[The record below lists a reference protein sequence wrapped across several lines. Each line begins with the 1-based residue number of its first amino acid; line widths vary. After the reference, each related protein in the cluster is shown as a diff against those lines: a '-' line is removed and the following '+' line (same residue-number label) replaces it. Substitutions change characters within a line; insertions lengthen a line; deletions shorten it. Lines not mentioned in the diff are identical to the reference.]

1 MIIKRDFQW
10 SDGVPFSL
18 TYDSDNL
25 SQTLR
30 VNSVE
35 NDGARQTVRVAD
47 VVLSISGGKEAVV
60 HLRQA
65 KKAEVSLSFLINGE
79 SSFTVDTDLGLKRI
93 PLSATA
99 TLTSYLGTDGS
110 PSVQE
115 FVMDSLDGDF
125 TIDYSNDF
133 GGLLSIDSDSRGVF
147 AIVDQNVDGLSD
159 SATLTCTFNRSSVGS
174 ATDSARLILG
184 SNAYEV
190 VGITLLCSSS
200 QNGSYGASAS
210 IPSTGGLLYLKY
222 LFNVRYSDG
231 SMGTKDVVVGSS
243 DLNGSELETSWGD
256 RYTYNLSSNPDVSSW
271 GALPVPE
278 DLSLVDGEVTWSYG
292 GSSDSVTVS
301 RAEVATVVRKYLVI
315 TATPSVF
322 GASGGSGSYVVTGHS
337 VYSDGSDV
345 SDGNFTATSTVTSD
359 SSRVS
364 ITGSG
369 RFSVQST
376 TSTEDFTFTLT
387 ASKAGYESGTVQLSQ
402 GGEVPDVYE
411 APVLS
416 GFSYA
421 IAPASGGVVPLTVG
435 VITQR
440 VKRGGSDVWETVSGI
455 TWASVDK
462 SFSVLSGVA
471 SVVDDGSLSWG
482 VNDTSE
488 ERKAVVRLRVTVNGM
503 TTDLDINALQAIP
516 AIGYGTPYGLELF
529 VDDIPASGGSCS
541 EARLGGTVYVPYTQG
556 SDSRILEFSVSD
568 ISVSWGSAVSASSLG
583 TTLSDRSRV
592 GVLSC
597 TYSIPSLPAAGSG
610 MASVDVYQEA
620 NVAEYTKPVVMLSY
634 DEIPARGGSV
644 APMVS
649 YSQEVSYSSGVSN
662 TITVGG
668 DVSFSGTL
676 KNTGTD
682 IDESSGLVT
691 ARSMGT
697 TSWPSG
703 AVVASVTVDVV
714 LHGKSGTASVD
725 VRQEANVAGSIT
737 YGGISITE
745 FSYEDVR
752 GDGGNVYPTLRFTQ
766 ARGREYTSEEMEVM
780 SQVSAS
786 YIGGSWSGLGDLS
799 TPSLSFSAGSATGF
813 GGVGSS
819 NGRVTWNE
827 NPTIYTRS
835 TSVSVV
841 LTSAG
846 KVAEDDTTTTQ
857 LSLATQFEVSWI
869 VNPSTFPGGDGT
881 AVRGVVYS
889 NSTILDFVGS
899 GVSIPVNF
907 GNLEFDLLGSLT
919 ERSGSL
925 GYFTPSNPT
934 YAVSTCRVSA
944 SQFGLEYFDS
954 AGNPCEEQP
963 YNVTIRMYIRAMA
976 DSDYSIEVRGANPH
990 GGSLSNESF
999 AVSPP
1004 VSFREIYEITLYLEF
1019 D

>member
-35 NDGARQTVRVAD
+35 NDGARQAVRVAD

-99 TLTSYLGTDGS
+99 TLTSYLGSDGS

-147 AIVDQNVDGLSD
+147 AIVDQNFDGLSD
-159 SATLTCTFNRSSVGS
+159 STTLTCTFNRSGVGS

-231 SMGTKDVVVGSS
+231 STGTKDVVVGSS
-243 DLNGSELETSWGD
+243 DLNGSVLETSWGD

-278 DLSLVDGEVTWSYG
+278 DLSLADGEVTWSYG

-359 SSRVS
+359 SSRVF

-387 ASKAGYESGTVQLSQ
+387 ASKSGYESGTVQLSQ

-411 APVLS
+411 APVLE
-416 GFSYA
+416 GFSYSLA
-421 IAPASGGVVPLTVG
+421 DADGEVVPLTVG
-435 VITQR
+435 TITQR
-440 VKRGGSDVWETVSGI
+440 VKRGGSDTWEYVQGLTWDTVTKEFSVVSGEAVI
-455 TWASVDK
+455 NKSNGALTWDQNTTS
-462 SFSVLSGVA
+462 SRRTTEVLI
-471 SVVDDGSLSWG
+471 
-482 VNDTSE
+482 
-488 ERKAVVRLRVTVNGM
+488 RVTSFGVS
-503 TTDLDINALQAIP
+503 TDLELQARQAVP
-516 AIGYGTPYGLELF
+516 EVTFGTPTGLILTVE
-529 VDDIPASGGSCS
+529 DIPAWGGSVS
-541 EARLGGTVYVPYTQG
+541 TASLSGTISVPYTQG
-556 SDSRILEFSVSD
+556 SSSGTETFAVSD
-568 ISVSWGSAVSASSLG
+568 ISDIIWGSAVTAGSLG
-583 TTLSDRSRV
+583 TTPKDRSVV
-592 GVLSC
+592 GELSC
-597 TYSIPSLPAAGSG
+597 RYAIDGVEDADGNPIYGTAT
-610 MASVDVYQEA
+610 VTVYQA
-620 NVAEYTKPVVMLSY
+620 
-634 DEIPARGGSV
+634 
-644 APMVS
+644 
-649 YSQEVSYSSGVSN
+649 
-662 TITVGG
+662 
-668 DVSFSGTL
+668 
-676 KNTGTD
+676 
-682 IDESSGLVT
+682 
-691 ARSMGT
+691 
-697 TSWPSG
+697 
-703 AVVASVTVDVV
+703 
-714 LHGKSGTASVD
+714 
-725 VRQEANVAGSIT
+725 ANVAGDVA
-737 YGGISITE
+737 YGDISITA
-745 FSYEDVR
+745 FSYDDIR
-752 GDGGNVYPTLRFTQ
+752 GDGGSVYPTLRFTQ
-766 ARGREYTSEEMEVM
+766 ARGREYTSEEMEVL

-813 GGVGSS
+813 GGVDSS
-819 NGRVTWNE
+819 NGKVTWDE
-827 NPTIYTRS
+827 NPTIYPRYA
-835 TSVSVV
+835 SVSVELV
-841 LTSAG
+841 SAG

-857 LSLATQFEVSWI
+857 LSLATQFEVSWV
-869 VNPSTFPGGDGT
+869 VNPSTFPVGDGT
-881 AVRGVVYS
+881 AVKGVVYS

-925 GYFTPSNPT
+925 GDFKPSNPT
-934 YAVSTCRVSA
+934 YEVSTCRVSA

-954 AGNPCEEQP
+954 EGNSCEEQP
-963 YNVTIRMYIRAMA
+963 YNATIRMDIRAMA
-976 DSDYSIEVRGANPH
+976 DSDYSIEVRGTNPH

>member
-243 DLNGSELETSWGD
+243 DLNGSVLETSWGD

-278 DLSLVDGEVTWSYG
+278 DLSLADGEVTWSYG

-369 RFSVQST
+369 RFSVQPT

-387 ASKAGYESGTVQLSQ
+387 ASKTGYESGTVQLSQ

-411 APVLS
+411 APVLE
-416 GFSYA
+416 GFSYSLA
-421 IAPASGGVVPLTVG
+421 DADGEVVPLTVG
-435 VITQR
+435 TITQR
-440 VKRGGSDVWETVSGI
+440 VKRGGSDTWEYVQGLTWDTV
-455 TWASVDK
+455 TK
-462 SFSVLSGVA
+462 EFSVVSGVA
-471 SVVDDGSLSWG
+471 VINKSNGALTWDK
-482 VNDTSE
+482 NTTSSRRTTE
-488 ERKAVVRLRVTVNGM
+488 VLIRVTSFGVS
-503 TTDLDINALQAIP
+503 TDLELQARQAVP
-516 AIGYGTPYGLELF
+516 EVTFGTPTGLVLTVE
-529 VDDIPASGGSCS
+529 DIPAWGGSVS
-541 EARLGGTVYVPYTQG
+541 TAALSGTISVPYTQG
-556 SDSRILEFSVSD
+556 SSGGTETFAVSD
-568 ISVSWGSAVSASSLG
+568 ISDIIWGSAVTAGSLG
-583 TTLSDRSRV
+583 TTPKDRSVV
-592 GVLSC
+592 GELSC
-597 TYSIPSLPAAGSG
+597 RYAIDGVEDADGNPIYGTAT
-610 MASVDVYQEA
+610 VTVYQA
-620 NVAEYTKPVVMLSY
+620 
-634 DEIPARGGSV
+634 
-644 APMVS
+644 
-649 YSQEVSYSSGVSN
+649 
-662 TITVGG
+662 
-668 DVSFSGTL
+668 
-676 KNTGTD
+676 
-682 IDESSGLVT
+682 
-691 ARSMGT
+691 
-697 TSWPSG
+697 
-703 AVVASVTVDVV
+703 
-714 LHGKSGTASVD
+714 
-725 VRQEANVAGSIT
+725 ANVAGDVAYGDVSIT
-737 YGGISITE
+737 A
-745 FSYEDVR
+745 FSYEDIR
-752 GDGGNVYPTLRFTQ
+752 GDGGSVYPTLRFTQ
-766 ARGREYTSEEMEVM
+766 ARGREYTSKEMEVL

-799 TPSLSFSAGSATGF
+799 TPSLSFSAGSTTGF

-819 NGRVTWNE
+819 NGRVTWDE

-835 TSVSVV
+835 TSVSVE

-846 KVAEDDTTTTQ
+846 KVAEGDATTTQ
-857 LSLATQFEVSWI
+857 LSLATQFEVSWV

-881 AVRGVVYS
+881 AVKGVVYS

-934 YAVSTCRVSA
+934 YEVSTCRVSA

-963 YNVTIRMYIRAMA
+963 YNATIRMDIRAMA